1 MTPIKAPAL
10 PHDGEQINNYQTTY
24 HAHRLSYLFVVLSAL
39 AALIVGVILPLQAI
53 YQAMPATPLGSWLLT
68 LMRLIFPGEPRTLV
82 QLVPITAPHLPLLT
96 MWGETGLLFAAIAI
110 LFACYLLAIKFLA
123 GKVTRRFILLSTLI
137 LGLVYLL
144 IPTYTSQ
151 DIFSYIVY
159 ARLGAIYHLNPLTA
173 LPTAI
178 PHDPIYPYI
187 FWIHQPSAYGPL
199 WAAITCLLQWIS
211 PLVALLPRF
220 NDLSAMILLL
230 RLWGLAM
237 HLGSVAL
244 LWSISRRW
252 QQRRAGSGRDQ
263 LASTRARA
271 ALLVFAWNPL
281 LLFEAC
287 VNAHI
292 DTTILFFILLALWA
306 LVRHDHVAVGA
317 DSSRPHWHMRD
328 EIGLYSA
335 VFILALATCLKVT
348 VVLLLPGIL
357 LFLWAQHPRR
367 LRPIIFALLLYAATI
382 VLLYAP
388 FWQHGAIIDLFHINP
403 GLTRDINSPYE
414 FFLRLYEGIRGQRP
428 IFVTS
433 DVGSAQEIFTH
444 KISDALFV
452 IAYGALCVWA
462 FLKSERIATFPAMIR
477 WLALA
482 WLLYCLVG
490 SPWFWPWYMITFFGL
505 AALSMALSEDGRPLA
520 GWIDLRAAF
529 FLLSFSL
536 LSVYCFSTWGPA
548 LTGLPPLAYFAAS
561 HLRGLWAWGFLFG
574 ALHLRRN

>member
-1 MTPIKAPAL
+1 VTSIKTPAL
-10 PHDGEQINNYQTTY
+10 HHDDRQIDDQQAARRT
-24 HAHRLSYLFVVLSAL
+24 RQLSYIFVVLSAI
-39 AALIVGVILPLQAI
+39 AILIIGVILPLQAI
-53 YQAMPATPLGSWLLT
+53 YQAMPTTPIGAWLLALT
-68 LMRLIFPGEPRTLV
+68 RMIFPGEPRTLV
-82 QLVPITAPHLPLLT
+82 QQVPVSAPHLSLLI
-96 MWGETGLLFAAIAI
+96 MWGETSLLFAAIVV
-110 LFACYLLAIKFLA
+110 LFVCYLLAIKFLA
-123 GKVTRRFILLSTLI
+123 GKVSRRFILISALI
-137 LGLVYLL
+137 LGLIYLL

-178 PHDPIYPYI
+178 PRDLIYPYI
-187 FWIHQPSAYGPL
+187 FWIHQPSAYGPV
-199 WAAITCLLQWIS
+199 WAAITCLLQWLS
-211 PLVALLPRF
+211 LLVALLPRF

-237 HLGSVAL
+237 HLGSAAL
-244 LWSISRRW
+244 IWSISSRW
-252 QQRRAGSGRDQ
+252 QRRNGAKTERIR
-263 LASTRARA
+263 LA
-271 ALLVFAWNPL
+271 ALLAFAWNPL

-306 LVRHDHVAVGA
+306 LVPRQQDQ
-317 DSSRPHWHMRD
+317 RQ
-328 EIGLYSA
+328 LYLLA

-348 VVLLLPGIL
+348 VVLLLPGVL
-357 LFLWAQHPRR
+357 LFLWAQRPRR
-367 LRPIIFALLLYAATI
+367 LRPIIFAVLLYAATV

-388 FWQHGAIIDLFHINP
+388 FWQHGAIIDLFRINP

-414 FFLRLYEGIRGQRP
+414 FFLRLYEGIRGQQP

-433 DVGSAQEIFTH
+433 DVGSAQEILTH
-444 KISDALFV
+444 KVSDVLFV
-452 IAYGALCVWA
+452 IVYGALCLWY
-462 FLKSERIATFPAMIR
+462 FLKPERIATLPALAR

-505 AALSMALSEDGRPLA
+505 VALSMALSEDGRSWA

-548 LTGLPPLAYFAAS
+548 LTGLPPLANFAIAR
-561 HLRGLWAWGFLFG
+561 LRGLWAWGFLLF
-574 ALHLRRN
+574 ARRFRGPIYRAVQAKKHVVSILPNRT

>member
-1 MTPIKAPAL
+1 MASIKAL
-10 PHDGEQINNYQTTY
+10 TLRRNGEQIDDQQAIRRARQLPYM
-24 HAHRLSYLFVVLSAL
+24 FVALSAI
-39 AALIVGVILPLQAI
+39 AALIVGIILPLQAI
-53 YQAMPATPLGSWLLT
+53 YQAMPATPLSSWLLALT
-68 LMRLIFPGEPRTLV
+68 RLIFPGEPRTLV
-82 QLVPITAPHLPLLT
+82 QHVPVTAPHLPLLT

-123 GKVTRRFILLSTLI
+123 GKVTRRFILISTLI

-211 PLVALLPRF
+211 PLVAMLPRF

-244 LWSISRRW
+244 LWSIS
-252 QQRRAGSGRDQ
+252 GRYRGRFITPNMR
-263 LASTRARA
+263 LAV
-271 ALLVFAWNPL
+271 LLVFAWNPL

-306 LVRHDHVAVGA
+306 LVPHKQD
-317 DSSRPHWHMRD
+317 RPQPY
-328 EIGLYSA
+328 LLA

-348 VVLLLPGIL
+348 VVLLLPGVL

-367 LRPIIFALLLYAATI
+367 LRPIIFAVLLYAATI

-388 FWQHGAIIDLFHINP
+388 FWQHGAIIDLFRINP

-433 DVGSAQEIFTH
+433 DVGSTQEILTH

-452 IAYGALCVWA
+452 IVYGALCVWT
-462 FLKSERIATFPAMIR
+462 FLKSERIATFPALVR

-505 AALSMALSEDGRPLA
+505 AALSMVLSEDGRSLA

-536 LSVYCFSTWGPA
+536 LSVYCFSAWGPA
-548 LTGLPPLAYFAAS
+548 LTGIPPLAYFAAS
-561 HLRGLWAWGFLFG
+561 HLRGLWAWGFLVG
-574 ALHLRRN
+574 ALRLRRN

>member
-1 MTPIKAPAL
+1 MTSIKTPSLQRDRGQVDDSLETRRACLL
-10 PHDGEQINNYQTTY
+10 P
-24 HAHRLSYLFVVLSAL
+24 YLFVVLSAV
-39 AALIVGVILPLQAI
+39 AALIVGIILPLQAI
-53 YQAMPATPLGSWLLT
+53 YQAMPTTPPGAWLLALT
-68 LMRLIFPGEPRTLV
+68 RLLFPGEPRTLV
-82 QLVPITAPHLPLLT
+82 QHVPVSAPQMPLLT
-96 MWGETGLLFAAIAI
+96 MWGETGLLFVAIAV
-110 LFACYLLAIKFLA
+110 LFACYLLAVKFLA
-123 GKVTRRFILLSTLI
+123 GRVSRNFILLSALI
-137 LGLVYLL
+137 LGLIYLL

-159 ARLGAIYHLNPLTA
+159 ARLGAVYHLNPLTA

-178 PHDPIYPYI
+178 PHDLIYPYI

-199 WAAITCLLQWIS
+199 WAAITCLLQWLS

-237 HLGSVAL
+237 HLGSAAL
-244 LWSISRRW
+244 IWSISGRW
-252 QQRRAGSGRDQ
+252 QRRNGTLNERVR
-263 LASTRARA
+263 LA
-271 ALLVFAWNPL
+271 ALLAFAWNPL

-306 LVRHDHVAVGA
+306 LVPREQSQRQPYV
-317 DSSRPHWHMRD
+317 
-328 EIGLYSA
+328 LA
-335 VFILALATCLKVT
+335 VFVLALATCLKVT
-348 VVLLLPGIL
+348 VVLLLPGVL
-357 LFLWAQHPRR
+357 LFLWAQRPHR
-367 LRPIIFALLLYAATI
+367 LRPIIFAILLYAATI
-382 VLLYAP
+382 ILLYAP
-388 FWQHGAIIDLFHINP
+388 FWQHGAIIDLFRINP

-433 DVGSAQEIFTH
+433 DVGSAQEILTH
-444 KISDALFV
+444 KISDVFFV
-452 IAYGALCVWA
+452 IVYGALCVWS
-462 FLKSERIATFPAMIR
+462 FLKPERIATLPALLR

-505 AALSMALSEDGRPLA
+505 AVLVMALSEDNKPLA
-520 GWIDLRAAF
+520 GWIDQRAAF

-548 LTGLPPLAYFAAS
+548 LTGLPPLAYFAVA
-561 HLRGLWAWGFLFG
+561 HLRGLWAWGFLLF
-574 ALHLRRN
+574 ALRWRRSRFAAGKNVT

>member
-1 MTPIKAPAL
+1 MASIKAL
-10 PHDGEQINNYQTTY
+10 TLRRDGEQIDDQQAIRRARQLPYM
-24 HAHRLSYLFVVLSAL
+24 FVALSAI
-39 AALIVGVILPLQAI
+39 AALIVGIILPLQAI
-53 YQAMPATPLGSWLLT
+53 YQAMPATPLSSWLLALT
-68 LMRLIFPGEPRTLV
+68 RLIFPGEPRTLV
-82 QLVPITAPHLPLLT
+82 QHVPVTAPHLPLLT

-123 GKVTRRFILLSTLI
+123 GKVTRRFILISTLI

-211 PLVALLPRF
+211 PLVAMLPRF

-244 LWSISRRW
+244 LWSIS
-252 QQRRAGSGRDQ
+252 GRYRGRFITPNMR
-263 LASTRARA
+263 LAV
-271 ALLVFAWNPL
+271 LLVFAWNPL

-306 LVRHDHVAVGA
+306 LVPHKQD
-317 DSSRPHWHMRD
+317 RPQPY
-328 EIGLYSA
+328 LLA

-348 VVLLLPGIL
+348 VVLLLPGVL

-367 LRPIIFALLLYAATI
+367 LRPIIFAVLLYAATI

-388 FWQHGAIIDLFHINP
+388 FWQHGAIIDLFRINP

-414 FFLRLYEGIRGQRP
+414 FFLSLYEGIRGQRP

-433 DVGSAQEIFTH
+433 DVGSTQEILTH

-452 IAYGALCVWA
+452 IVYGALCVWT
-462 FLKSERIATFPAMIR
+462 FLKSERIATFPALVR

-505 AALSMALSEDGRPLA
+505 AALSMVLSEDGRSLA

-536 LSVYCFSTWGPA
+536 LSVYCFSAWGPA
-548 LTGLPPLAYFAAS
+548 LTGIPPLAYFAAS
-561 HLRGLWAWGFLFG
+561 HLRGLWAWGFLVG
-574 ALHLRRN
+574 ALRLRRN

>member
-1 MTPIKAPAL
+1 MTSIKAPAL
-10 PHDGEQINNYQTTY
+10 QYDDRQADDHQTIRN
-24 HAHRLSYLFVVLSAL
+24 ARPLSYLFIALSAL
-39 AALIVGVILPLQAI
+39 AALIVGIILPLQAI
-53 YQAMPATPLGSWLLT
+53 YQAMPATPIDSWLLALT
-68 LMRLIFPGEPRTLV
+68 RLIFPGEPRTLV
-82 QLVPITAPHLPLLT
+82 QHVPVSAPHLPLLT
-96 MWGETGLLFAAIAI
+96 MWGETGLLFVAIAI
-110 LFACYLLAIKFLA
+110 LFACYLFAIKFLA
-123 GKVTRRFILLSTLI
+123 EKVTRRFILISALI

-144 IPTYTSQ
+144 IPTYSSQ

-199 WAAITCLLQWIS
+199 WAAITCLLQWTS

-237 HLGSVAL
+237 HLGSAAL
-244 LWSISRRW
+244 IWSISGRW
-252 QQRRAGSGRDQ
+252 QRYTGAKTERIR
-263 LASTRARA
+263 LA
-271 ALLVFAWNPL
+271 ALLAFAWNPL

-306 LVRHDHVAVGA
+306 LVPRKQNQRQPYV
-317 DSSRPHWHMRD
+317 
-328 EIGLYSA
+328 LA

-348 VVLLLPGIL
+348 VVLLLPGLL
-357 LFLWAQHPRR
+357 LFLWVQHPRR
-367 LRPIIFALLLYAATI
+367 LRPIIFAVLLYTATI

-388 FWQHGAIIDLFHINP
+388 FWQHGAIIDLFRINP

-444 KISDALFV
+444 KISDVLFI
-452 IAYGALCVWA
+452 IAYGALCVWS
-462 FLKSERIATFPAMIR
+462 FLKPERIATFPALLR

-505 AALSMALSEDGRPLA
+505 AALSMALSEDGKSLA
-520 GWIDLRAAF
+520 GWINLRAAF

-536 LSVYCFSTWGPA
+536 FSVYCFSTWAPA

-561 HLRGLWAWGFLFG
+561 HLRGLWAWGVLPF
-574 ALHLRRN
+574 ALRLRRN

>member
-1 MTPIKAPAL
+1 MASIKAPAL
-10 PHDGEQINNYQTTY
+10 RHDGKQINDHRATY
-24 HAHRLSYLFVVLSAL
+24 HAHRLSYLFVMLSAL
-39 AALIVGVILPLQAI
+39 ATLIVGIILPLQAI
-53 YQAMPATPLGSWLLT
+53 YQAMPATPLGSWLLALT
-68 LMRLIFPGEPRTLV
+68 RMIFPGEPRTLV
-82 QLVPITAPHLPLLT
+82 QQVPVTAPHLPLLT

-110 LFACYLLAIKFLA
+110 LFVCYLLAIKFLA
-123 GKVTRRFILLSTLI
+123 GKVTRRFILISTLI

-173 LPTAI
+173 LPSAI

-211 PLVALLPRF
+211 PLIALLPRF

-230 RLWGLAM
+230 RLWALAM

-244 LWSISRRW
+244 LWSIS
-252 QQRRAGSGRDQ
+252 GRLSRSRFIAPNVR
-263 LASTRARA
+263 LAV
-271 ALLVFAWNPL
+271 LLAFAWNPL

-292 DTTILFFILLALWA
+292 DTTILFFILFALWA
-306 LVRHDHVAVGA
+306 LVPRNHVVVGA
-317 DSSRPHWHMRD
+317 DSSRLHRHMRN
-328 EIGLYSA
+328 EMGLYIA

-357 LFLWAQHPRR
+357 LFLWAQRPRR
-367 LRPIIFALLLYAATI
+367 LRPIIFAVLLYAATI

-388 FWQHGAIIDLFHINP
+388 FWQHGAIIDLFRINP

-444 KISDALFV
+444 KISDVLFI
-452 IAYGALCVWA
+452 IAYGALCVWT
-462 FLKSERIATFPAMIR
+462 FFKSERIATFPALVR

-505 AALSMALSEDGRPLA
+505 AALSMALSEDGRSLA

-548 LTGLPPLAYFAAS
+548 LTGIPPLAYFAAS
-561 HLRGLWAWGFLFG
+561 RLRGLWAWGFLVG
-574 ALHLRRN
+574 ALRLRGN

>member
-1 MTPIKAPAL
+1 M
-10 PHDGEQINNYQTTY
+10 
-24 HAHRLSYLFVVLSAL
+24 FVALSAI
-39 AALIVGVILPLQAI
+39 AALIVGIILPLQAI
-53 YQAMPATPLGSWLLT
+53 YQAMPATPLSSWLLALT
-68 LMRLIFPGEPRTLV
+68 RLIFPGEPRTLV
-82 QLVPITAPHLPLLT
+82 QHVPVTAPHLPLLT

-123 GKVTRRFILLSTLI
+123 GKVTRRFILISTLI

-211 PLVALLPRF
+211 PLVAMLPRF

-244 LWSISRRW
+244 LWSIS
-252 QQRRAGSGRDQ
+252 GRYRGRFITPNMR
-263 LASTRARA
+263 LAV
-271 ALLVFAWNPL
+271 LLVFAWNPL

-306 LVRHDHVAVGA
+306 LVPHKQD
-317 DSSRPHWHMRD
+317 RPQPY
-328 EIGLYSA
+328 LLA

-348 VVLLLPGIL
+348 VVLLLPGVL

-367 LRPIIFALLLYAATI
+367 LRPIIFAVLLYAATI

-388 FWQHGAIIDLFHINP
+388 FWQHGAIIDLFRINP

-433 DVGSAQEIFTH
+433 DVGSTQEILTH

-452 IAYGALCVWA
+452 IVYGALCVWT
-462 FLKSERIATFPAMIR
+462 FLKSERIATFPALVR

-505 AALSMALSEDGRPLA
+505 AALSMVLSEDGRSLA

-536 LSVYCFSTWGPA
+536 LSVYCFSAWGPA
-548 LTGLPPLAYFAAS
+548 LTGIPPLAYFAAS
-561 HLRGLWAWGFLFG
+561 HLRGLWAWGFLVG
-574 ALHLRRN
+574 ALRLRRN